1 MNEKS
6 VTATISSEENAAR
19 LISSEWMQEGIL
31 QPVAFTLDENESYLS
46 VNRPAVETYDA
57 DVASFVKAHP
67 LYGVNGLAY
76 FRALLNVG
84 DVRKIK
90 AQVGETTL
98 SAEVEVEPRDS
109 HTKSHAGIFV
119 RYQNKNVKRGQ
130 MIKISHV
137 SEEMSSDTILL
148 EVRTQLLELAT
159 LEECKLANIETK
171 DNR

>member
-6 VTATISSEENAAR
+6 ITSIVSSDENVAR

-46 VNRPAVETYDA
+46 VNRPAVESYDT

-67 LYGVNGLAY
+67 LYAVNGLSY

-90 AQVGETTL
+90 AQVGDTTL

-119 RYQNKNVKRGQ
+119 RHQNKNVKRGQ

-148 EVRTQLLELAT
+148 EVRSQLLELAT
-159 LEECKLANIETK
+159 LEKCKLANI
-171 DNR
+171 